1 LPIFAGFTA
10 KFYLFA
16 AVADGGFLWLAGVA
30 IFSSLIS
37 LYYYLQVLR
46 QMYIEP
52 APNPGH
58 DEAGYEPVQG
68 HADAHAHGVHE
79 HPPVVPLPRPSLL
92 LTATMGAGLLV
103 VVWLG
108 IYPAPLLG
116 LIDAASAAIVPM
128 G

>member
-46 QMYIEP
+46 QMYIELP
-52 APNPGH
+52 AHTDH
-58 DEAGYEPVQG
+58 DEAAHDD
-68 HADAHAHGVHE
+68 HADIHQHAAHDE
-79 HPPVVPLPRPSLL
+79 PPVPPMPRPSLL

-116 LIDAASAAIVPM
+116 LIDAASAAIVPL